1 MNAVVA
7 LIANALPAGLIHPDR
22 DGKPTPIALP
32 GFRITGMPD
41 EQAQEFVGNAATLL
55 AEALVH
61 LIERDF
67 DILPKH
73 EAAQLQQDAADA
85 PDGTRTIVV
94 HELTTSG
101 PELLH
106 LTVGKS
112 TDHVAITTPA
122 IKALARRFEA
132 Q

>member
-1 MNAVVA
+1 MLRFTEIQAAAIMASRRSFDERQVA
-7 LIANALPAGLIHPDR
+7 IAAANSG
-22 DGKPTPIALP
+22 
-32 GFRITGMPD
+32 
-41 EQAQEFVGNAATLL
+41 EFVGNAATLL

-73 EAAQLQQDAADA
+73 EAAQLRQDAADA